1 MAEQLA
7 LVVREVERLVTAPY
21 VPSLQDLYGVV
32 QQCSLST
39 IESWAFCKPCQVSAL
54 GDVLVEALSRSR
66 VALPLLTAF
75 SNASSFRDAL
85 LNRRQMIL
93 DAFLQKA
100 LETHEHEYI
109 PACVALL
116 SSPLPPDAV
125 PPARIAP
132 FITKL
137 VGMMPDN
144 PCAETITPL
153 YTIMKGLQG
162 SPKILDDIPSEVMS
176 NLQVEFTKTLRNFD
190 DHMGNLLCLG
200 TFAQIALA
208 RSSPSQNQHG
218 SEAPSWL
225 LNINHFFGPKRGLKT
240 LDLVV
245 LRVILACSSSCNL
258 GPSQAAESIKLAIY
272 IVDAIQLDQKQIWM
286 ASNSSKLAKLCE
298 KAGRDGLD
306 DEIRTMVIIFLLGL
320 VPAKS
325 LPSQVRDFGSNALL
339 YKDSQ
344 AVLASVPPQLISRLS
359 KLLATSGESTTQ
371 YLLNFA
377 CSTLKENDSQDQKTV
392 SKLRL
397 ASLVL
402 AGLREVD
409 PKLLLSNISSSMAAF
424 KQGLVGMLESFS
436 KRPSKDSCNESNVC
450 LSQQCKLQN
459 ELFVSLIK
467 LHNSVSSAQN
477 GGDTLMQSLV
487 GYVERSL
494 PSVSC
499 TLSQIEQK
507 DRAGS
512 FHLPDRNDFSSRR
525 ASRNWRQDMT
535 SAFMETSRNTH
546 TTMMQKIEDVCFELE
561 RRCYDVEGPVRAA
574 EEQRD
579 RIAEENHQLKEHIE
593 QQETRLSEFS
603 EFFAGLHDEN
613 TRLEE
618 QMQSESARVEQLSK
632 SLASVKEELQGQQW
646 QSEKA
651 ICLEKEQARSK
662 ELEMMAALTEKDD
675 QIEDLQEEMRLL
687 QTEHERIR
695 QTLDQ
700 VSKEK
705 DSSLDTSGLMREE
718 IAGMRD
724 SLEQSRLLAVQK
736 EDEIKRL
743 LAAKD
748 DLRMQVATL
757 KSTVRLLILYGR
769 QYVLT
774 DISQTN
780 EQNTEVERL
789 INVLQESEE
798 QMSSEIEKIKQDHS
812 VKVSRVTS
820 EMTKQ
825 EDQIRQL
832 QAAMHA
838 ATLDASRNTQLKDKR
853 IAHLEKKIQAFR
865 DERAAKAR
873 EFSEAQ
879 QHIGRLMGVMGFSSN
894 APESTSPK
902 HQRARSSINPIEAA
916 SPQQPISD
924 DEDAQLAE
932 SFESLASFN
941 GPTPKRPRGNRPPQ
955 ALTTPSAVPR
965 PKGPSPTKGMPQ
977 SARQPLA
984 AANNKSPIKPQ
995 ASNLSKHSEVDAS
1008 FQQSQAQENVEGHR
1022 LQDFDLDM
1030 DLEFSKDFLFSSTA
1044 FTGSNDQAVP

>member
-344 AVLASVPPQLISRLS
+344 AVLAS
-359 KLLATSGESTTQ
+359 TSGESTTQ

-487 GYVERSL
+487 G
-494 PSVSC
+494 
-499 TLSQIEQK
+499 
-507 DRAGS
+507 
-512 FHLPDRNDFSSRR
+512 NDFSSRR

-757 KSTVRLLILYGR
+757 KST
-769 QYVLT
+769 
-774 DISQTN
+774 TN